1 MHVTRASRACNSTE
15 FINGLTYWL
24 ASRCT
29 IYYTGS
35 TGSQWARNGL
45 TIQPHTT
52 MQCHTGSTQCNA
64 MSHGLNSMQCNVH
77 GLNGLHGLTMR
88 HSSSTGSPSRCII
101 CYTGSTG
108 SQWTCS
114 SASYNNVTS
123 SMQCNITRAQRAPRA
138 YQKLAELACYT
149 GSTGSKRI
157 SIAFINISHYICHN
171 FGYT

>member
-1 MHVTRASRACNSTE
+1 MLHGLHGHAIQQSSSTGLPTGLQADVQSITRVPRVRNGLAMGLQFSLIQQCNVTRAQLNA
-15 FINGLTYWL
+15 
-24 ASRCT
+24 
-29 IYYTGS
+29 
-35 TGSQWARNGL
+35 
-45 TIQPHTT
+45 

-64 MSHGLNSMQCNVH
+64 MLH
-77 GLNGLHGLTMR
+77 GLNGLHRLTMR

-114 SASYNNVTS
+114 SASYNHVTS

-171 FGYT
+171 FGYS